1 MATVTKRAACCNQ
14 ATPARRTGQ
23 PAVGSRS
30 SYSIARKKRRA
41 KYLRRQIACL
51 LLAAAALTALI
62 YVVVGALTPDK
73 PGTATEVTPP
83 AASPASGSRWAH
95 RASSTPATRPARIH
109 PRSS

>member
-41 KYLRRQIACL
+41 KYLRRQITCL

-62 YVVVGALTPDK
+62 YVGAD
-73 PGTATEVTPP
+73 PGQARDGHSGD
-83 AASPASGSRWAH
+83 AAAGH
-95 RASSTPATRPARIH
+95 
-109 PRSS
+109 